1 MHRFPKILPLNWVIK
16 TIAIVLFV
24 LAANPKLHAQ
34 DEKTQTAL
42 AQQYL
47 ENKEFAKAIPV
58 FKALYEKAPFDKNL
72 YDNYLSALMQNNSYE
87 DAEKL
92 VNYMMKIR
100 RDDPAMLVDL
110 GLVYEAEKKNKQAK
124 EQYDQALQLLT
135 GDEYKTK
142 SLSEAFEKA
151 GKNDYAVKVYE
162 QIRKMV
168 QNPYIYATQ
177 LSLLYSKMG
186 KTKEAI
192 QATLDLVMTQ
202 PNIMDDVKESLA
214 KISDKDPKAFSI
226 IQKVLNSRIKEQ
238 DQNPFWHELVS
249 WLFIQK
255 NDYSGAFKELTTLDQ
270 NIDEQGKRLI
280 PFAQEIT
287 QDGEYETALKS
298 YDYVIGLGHEK
309 PFYELAAKGKMELLL
324 LQFENKWPDSKN
336 DLSKL
341 VQSFTDF
348 FQQFPNY
355 QSSDIWRNYAMVQ
368 ARYNHNPD
376 TAIQMLSTA
385 ISDLRASKEFMGRCK
400 LDMGDYYILE
410 NKIWEATLIYAQVD
424 KDFKQ
429 DYLGE
434 EARFR
439 NAKLAYYRGDFDWAQ
454 GQLSVL
460 KASTTKLIA
469 NDALYLSVLITENIP
484 ADSNMA
490 PLLRFAAADLL
501 LFQHKTKESD
511 QLLDSISKNFPQT
524 ALQDDIDLLRSKIAL
539 EEGRTQDAINYLKDI
554 LEKFGTDVLADDA
567 TFQLA
572 KIYEEKLKDKEKA
585 KYYYEKII
593 LDYPGSTFIQEA
605 RAKYNGI

>member
-1 MHRFPKILPLNWVIK
+1 M
-16 TIAIVLFV
+16 LFV

>member
-1 MHRFPKILPLNWVIK
+1 
-16 TIAIVLFV
+16 VLFV